1 VSEARWTLSV
11 EDFGPIKSASV
22 TLAPFTVFTGHNN
35 TGKSYMASLIWAALN
50 SSEILNRPG
59 AQRGPAFDAV
69 SELVSEIRSG
79 RKTVVEGPDW
89 QKLVDWL
96 NIALNDRS
104 LGIVGRI
111 FACGDFRG
119 AGCQINV
126 SMSASPLNVK
136 VKQIQGSEPLDGSGS
151 VDKESGVYGTSYI
164 LDVQTFL
171 VPVKPDKI
179 FIDRGIR
186 STLMRRLSD
195 PFGPVDYIPAARTG
209 LMVALKTLIASLFG
223 SMGDDDETERRS
235 NLPLP
240 VRRFLA
246 AVNGSVD
253 QPEDDHYDIARFIE
267 REILGGRI
275 VQAENGDF
283 RFAFSHSAPPVPLH
297 ATSSLITELAPFIV
311 LLKGGLRGSVIFEEP
326 EAHLHLDAQRVLARA
341 LIRLVNTGTPVLV
354 TTHSDT
360 FLQQIN
366 LLMRLSTHPAR
377 DELAKEFGYD
387 PAEFLD
393 PAMAAGYEFI
403 RTSDGTVVRE
413 LEKTSLGFVEP
424 EMNQTIAD
432 LSHEILEMERRE
444 SDV

>member
-50 SSEILNRPG
+50 SSEILNRPA
-59 AQRGPAFDAV
+59 AQRGAAFDAV
-69 SELVSEIRSG
+69 GELVSEIRSG
-79 RKTVVEGPDW
+79 RKSVVEGPDW
-89 QKLVDWL
+89 EKLVDWL
-96 NIALNDRS
+96 NVALNDRS
-104 LGIVGRI
+104 LGTIGRI

-119 AGCQINV
+119 PGCRINV
-126 SMSASPLNVK
+126 SASASPLNVEIQ
-136 VKQIQGSEPLDGSGS
+136 QISGRLNI
-151 VDKESGVYGTSYI
+151 KSGGLIVSRFRGGLS
-164 LDVQTFL
+164 FL
-171 VPVKPDKI
+171 VPAEPNEILV
-179 FIDRGIR
+179 DRGIR
-186 STLMRRLSD
+186 SALMRRLPD
-195 PFGPVDYIPAARTG
+195 PFGPSEYIPAARTG
-209 LMVALKTLIASLFG
+209 LMVALKTLIASLFE
-223 SMGDDDETERRS
+223 SMGEEDEMEERS

-240 VRRFLA
+240 ARRFLA
-246 AVNGSVD
+246 AVNSSVD
-253 QPEDDHYDIARFIE
+253 RPHDEHYEIARFIE
-267 REILGGRI
+267 REILGGQI
-275 VQAENGDF
+275 VQWENGDF
-283 RFAFSHSAPPVPLH
+283 RFAFSGSAPPVPLH